1 MKTLT
6 ETEYFNNN
14 SSTNGREVTVI
25 QVLKFPIKAMVYG

>member
-14 SSTNGREVTVI
+14 GSINGRKGKVI
-25 QVLKFPIKAMVYG
+25 QVLKFLIKAMVYG